1 MSKEKL
7 CDYCKRNDNCAAFN
21 KSDKSCFMFVPKS
34 TTEQGVIDLPIMWE
48 EIKRD
53 LPRIIQEIL
62 ETPQMRK
69 LDIHFSARVDEAPI
83 LTYTVERYAWER
95 EKENGRT

>member
-21 KSDKSCFMFVPKS
+21 KSDKSCFMFSPI
-34 TTEQGVIDLPIMWE
+34 TITEAKLIDLPIMWE
-48 EIKRD
+48 ETKRD

-69 LDIHFSARVDEAPI
+69 LDIHFDATVNEIPI
-83 LTYTVERYAWER
+83 LTYTVERYAWGR
-95 EKENGRT
+95 EKKDE